1 MVIVEEAKGLLGC
14 LGNVDH
20 GVVAGRYDR
29 EIVGFGADVVVVAPV
44 LVADRPVGTGLR
56 AVEVVDAETA
66 SLDEGAVAFGRDGD
80 AVDGLLLAG
89 VAIGALGGFVDA
101 AEAVVCGK
109 CQAGHGACKRYGQEC
124 GHDAK
129 DAACES
135 FRKHVRRSLSLF
147 EMVMTRLLTGHR
159 PRIC

>member
-1 MVIVEEAKGLLGC
+1 MVIVEEAEGLLGC
-14 LGNVDH
+14 PGNVDH
-20 GVVAGRYDR
+20 GVFAGRYDR

-44 LVADRPVGTGLR
+44 PVADCSVGASLR
-56 AVEVVDAETA
+56 TVEIVDAETT

-80 AVDGLLLAG
+80 AVDCLLLAG
-89 VAIGALGGFVDA
+89 VAIGAFGGFVDA

-109 CQAGHGACKRYGQEC
+109 RQAGHGACKRYGQEC

-129 DAACES
+129 DAACEG

-147 EMVMTRLLTGHR
+147 EVVMTRLLTGHR

>member
-1 MVIVEEAKGLLGC
+1 MVIVEEAEGLLGC
-14 LGNVDH
+14 PGNVDH
-20 GVVAGRYDR
+20 GVFAGRYDR

-44 LVADRPVGTGLR
+44 PIADRPVGAGLR
-56 AVEVVDAETA
+56 AVEVVDAEAA
-66 SLDEGAVAFGRDGD
+66 SLDEGAIAFGRDGD

-101 AEAVVCGK
+101 AEAVICGK
-109 CQAGHGACKRYGQEC
+109 RQAGHGACKRYGKERDN
-124 GHDAK
+124 DAK
-129 DAACES
+129 DAACEG

-147 EMVMTRLLTGHR
+147 EVMETRLTVGHR